1 MKTSH
6 ILHAQQ
12 QHVATDYPLNTSG
25 LETIKKIHSE

>member
-1 MKTSH
+1 MQTSH

-25 LETIKKIHSE
+25 LETIQ